1 MTSLGLTA
9 LVQVIVAAS
18 GGETYADAHRETM
31 ETGRP
36 LVVVVGADWCPACK
50 VLNTTVIPQVRQRG
64 LLRKVAFAIVNYD
77 REQQLADQLTDHGP
91 IPQILTFR
99 RTADGWR
106 MRRLI
111 GAQSVDTVENFISEA
126 IQLQEAAARTQPAGD
141 DGSVAGKPQ
150 RSPGPG

>member
-1 MTSLGLTA
+1 MTSLGFTA

-64 LLRKVAFAIVNYD
+64 LLRKVAFAVVNYD
-77 REQQLADQLTDHGP
+77 REQQLAAQLTENGP
-91 IPQILTFR
+91 IPQILTYR

-111 GAQSVDTVENFISEA
+111 GAQSVDTVETFITEA
-126 IQLQEAAARTQPAGD
+126 IRLQETAAPTQPAKND
-141 DGSVAGKPQ
+141 DSVAGKPQ
-150 RSPGPG
+150 RSPGHG